1 MFYTWRKYA
10 SKAAVAKEKTRFLV
24 GRVMPTVLLIRV
36 FGAWKQHQQAESV
49 RFNKSTNNYRNLI
62 RKNGRQLLWWL
73 KFWAQKRRLIR
84 QAWNRQGRLKYSHQL
99 YMKKLIPF
107 LFWRACICYRKILRR
122 RVGSELH
129 EFRRQILPEDFLEN
143 PMILTSNAE
152 KRLFK
157 ARSAGRNK
165 GKTAND
171 EDAED
176 PKGGK
181 KKKNKRKKKNS
192 IAFFNWKANV
202 LSTYDIDSDG
212 EDEEDIPL
220 IVSDKYP
227 MAEITPMPVASSA
240 VKSLTH
246 VMLSFLANK
255 DARVLRLVRCMY
267 DGLCFADQWN
277 LFEAS
282 MRFHRFAYRA
292 LNNLRIFASYKVK
305 AKLMRARRIRAIKTI
320 VFAEF
325 KKIYDSG
332 LGKANSIAL
341 SEV

>member
-1 MFYTWRKYA
+1 M
-10 SKAAVAKEKTRFLV
+10 
-24 GRVMPTVLLIRV
+24 
-36 FGAWKQHQQAESV
+36 
-49 RFNKSTNNYRNLI
+49 
-62 RKNGRQLLWWL
+62 
-73 KFWAQKRRLIR
+73 
-84 QAWNRQGRLKYSHQL
+84 RQGRSKYNHQL
-99 YMKKLIPF
+99 FLKKLIPF
-107 LFWRACICYRKILRR
+107 LVWRACVTYRKILRY

-157 ARSAGRNK
+157 ARSAGRSK
-165 GKTAND
+165 SKIAND
-171 EDAED
+171 DDGDD

-181 KKKNKRKKKNS
+181 KKKNKRKKKTS
-192 IAFFNWKANV
+192 IATFNWKANV
-202 LSTYDIDSDG
+202 LSMYDVDSDG
-212 EDEEDIPL
+212 EGNEDIPA
-220 IVSDKYP
+220 IVSSKYP
-227 MAEITPMPVASSA
+227 MATIAPMPMASSA

-246 VMLSFLANK
+246 IMLSFLTNK
-255 DARVLRLVRCMY
+255 DTRVLRLVRCMY
-267 DGLCFADQWN
+267 DSLCDADQWN

-305 AKLMRARRIRAIKTI
+305 AKVMRARRIRAIKII

-325 KKIYDSG
+325 KKIYDTG

-341 SEV
+341 SEVLITF